1 MAGTLSVQ
9 KIQGLASSAT
19 PTVVEVSSGHALHAN
34 TLKGTTTAGS
44 ITVQG
49 EGSATTNLQQGLAK
63 VWCAYRGNGEA
74 LNDSLNVSGLTD
86 HANGDDTHSFTN
98 NMSHANYCYAGSV
111 LCEYASPGNATYTLN
126 TKEDVNRAN
135 GYRATGSHRLQS
147 SYTNASQHFITG
159 DWGAQDGECTAITH
173 GDLA

>member
-44 ITVQG
+44 INVQG
-49 EGSATTNLQQGLAK
+49 EGSNTTNLQQGLAK
-63 VWCAYRGNGEA
+63 AWCNFQGTSTISIH
-74 LNDSLNVSGLTD
+74 DSFNVTDLTD
-86 HANGDDTHSFTN
+86 VGTGQYKVNYTTAMTSDKYGYSFCANAQTDVGMDD
-98 NMSHANYCYAGSV
+98 
-111 LCEYASPGNATYTLN
+111 NATTYCFLFVRQGWDT
-126 TKEDVNRAN
+126 TTIDISEPCCV
-135 GYRATGSHRLQS
+135 
-147 SYTNASQHFITG
+147 I
-159 DWGAQDGECTAITH
+159 H

>member
-19 PTVVEVSSGHALHAN
+19 PTVVEVSSGHAFHAN

-44 ITVQG
+44 INVQG

-63 VWCAYRGNGEA
+63 AWVNYDCSGTASIRDN
-74 LNDSLNVSGLTD
+74 LNVTGLTD
-86 HANGDDTHSFTN
+86 LATGYMTISLTNSMNNDDYVRVATAGENANTGGNRVVGLRLPSTGSF
-98 NMSHANYCYAGSV
+98 NMISQNTAGS
-111 LCEYASPGNATYTLN
+111 
-126 TKEDVNRAN
+126 
-135 GYRATGSHRLQS
+135 S
-147 SYTNASQHFITG
+147 SDT
-159 DWGAQDGECTAITH
+159 QDTCVAIH

>member
-1 MAGTLSVQ
+1 MSRVVVNEIQAKVGNDISFNDAA
-9 KIQGLASSAT
+9 KID
-19 PTVVEVSSGHALHAN
+19 
-34 TLKGTTTAGS
+34 TLKGKTTAGS

-49 EGSATTNLQQGLAK
+49 EGSATTSLQQGLAK

-98 NMSHANYCYAGSV
+98 NMAHTNYCYSGSV

-147 SYTNASQHFITG
+147 AYTNASTHFQVC